1 MTLWFVLERL
11 QLKAVS
17 LISMDFLK
25 VCAQVGNLVLHNLRF
40 GNNYLN
46 RLQKS
51 FPNVLEELICEQLTQ
66 RVGLSCNWIIHR
78 RKA

>member
-11 QLKAVS
+11 LKAVS
-17 LISMDFLK
+17 LISIDFF
-25 VCAQVGNLVLHNLRF
+25 F
-40 GNNYLN
+40 GLCSSG
-46 RLQKS
+46 KS
-51 FPNVLEELICEQLTQ
+51 SSTQLEVREQLLESFAEELSKCSGRTNMRAVTQ